1 MRSIILSLAIFTS
14 YLFSSF
20 DVVELQSADYD
31 NENIRVNSSNIT
43 STSLIFEI
51 DNFNVQHIDG
61 QNGKIIR
68 LTNGAQIMKQGAP
81 DLPKN
86 TSSIIIPD
94 SEKMQA
100 FITRTEFTEYRD
112 YDILPSKGNLSR
124 LVEFEFE
131 KTIEKYLK

>member
-61 QNGKIIR
+61 QNGKII
-68 LTNGAQIMKQGAP
+68 
-81 DLPKN
+81 
-86 TSSIIIPD
+86 
-94 SEKMQA
+94 
-100 FITRTEFTEYRD
+100 
-112 YDILPSKGNLSR
+112 
-124 LVEFEFE
+124 
-131 KTIEKYLK
+131 